1 MSMRP
6 LLFMLALT
14 VAGGAEPPLQVGAL
28 VEEALHHNSEVAAS
42 RGQTERADRLKVT
55 ALVKQAYYRLR
66 HAYATRDYIQRDR
79 DLLRD
84 LSRIAEANY
93 ASGKALQQ
101 DVLKAQVQISLLE
114 PQVVEAEHDM
124 QSREAEIDRLLGR
137 DPDSPLGRPPDE
149 KPPALGF
156 SLEQLQA
163 KAGKAADGVRLPRY
177 EIRDSYLAAQ
187 HAATMMD
194 IYDRTILPQS
204 RFAAHSSLVS
214 YENGTSDFLNVLADY
229 TTVFEAERN
238 YNNQV
243 ENFSLA
249 LVRLE
254 ELTGVE
260 LIH

>member
-1 MSMRP
+1 MRP
-6 LLFMLALT
+6 LLFMLALA
-14 VAGGAEPPLQVGAL
+14 VAGGAEPPLHVGAL
-28 VEEALHHNSEVAAS
+28 VEEALHHNFEVAAS

-101 DVLKAQVQISLLE
+101 DVLKAQVEISLLE
-114 PQVVEAEHDM
+114 PQVVETEHDM
-124 QSREAEIDRLLGR
+124 HSREAEIDRLLGR
-137 DPDSPLGRPPDE
+137 DPDSPLGKPPDE

-163 KAGKAADGVRLPRY
+163 KAGKAADDRLLRY
-177 EIRDSYLAAQ
+177 EIRDSYLAARD
-187 HAATMMD
+187 AATMMD

-214 YENGTSDFLNVLADY
+214 YENGTSDFLNVLASY

>member
-1 MSMRP
+1 
-6 LLFMLALT
+6 
-14 VAGGAEPPLQVGAL
+14 

-177 EIRDSYLAAQ
+177 EI
-187 HAATMMD
+187 AATMMD